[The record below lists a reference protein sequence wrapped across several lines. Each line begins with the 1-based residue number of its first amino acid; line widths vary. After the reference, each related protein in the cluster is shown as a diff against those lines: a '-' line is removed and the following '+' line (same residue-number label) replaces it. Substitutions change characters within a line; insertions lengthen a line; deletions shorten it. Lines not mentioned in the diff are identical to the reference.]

1 MSRRSEERIID
12 GSLGRAE
19 DLQVD
24 FTQFGGIVVS
34 EYPVPVCHQRG
45 QHLSLILCKVTQRDK
60 DESHEVWRNR
70 NRPGMLVLEPIV
82 GSLHRL
88 FWREFCLFFFWK
100 SSNESSD
107 LSIVWVRDRD
117 VSVVPRFLHSV
128 DRELEPGNPTK
139 HVSIPTVHVH
149 ELLEAVEKNVRC
161 SLHEERPQE
170 ALEILHSVGRILQ
183 AISVQ
188 KPLVDC
194 SFTFKTVSQCR
205 STLVSI

>member
-1 MSRRSEERIID
+1 
-12 GSLGRAE
+12 
-19 DLQVD
+19 
-24 FTQFGGIVVS
+24 
-34 EYPVPVCHQRG
+34 
-45 QHLSLILCKVTQRDK
+45 
-60 DESHEVWRNR
+60 
-70 NRPGMLVLEPIV
+70 MLVFEPIV
-82 GSLHRL
+82 GPFHRL

-100 SSNESSD
+100 SRNEGSD
-107 LSIVWVRDRD
+107 LSIVRVHDRD
-117 VSVVPRFLHSV
+117 LSVVPRFLHSV
-128 DRELEPGNPTK
+128 NRELEPGNPTK
-139 HVSIPTVHVH
+139 HVSIPTVHIH

-188 KPLVDC
+188 KPVVDC